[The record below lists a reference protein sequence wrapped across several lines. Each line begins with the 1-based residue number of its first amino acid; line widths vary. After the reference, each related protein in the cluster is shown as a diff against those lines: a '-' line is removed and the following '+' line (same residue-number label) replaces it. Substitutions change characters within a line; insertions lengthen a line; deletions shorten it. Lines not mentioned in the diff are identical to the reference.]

1 VEQNPASRPQTAPP
15 GRPRSEPARRA
26 VLDAALRL
34 ARRDGYAAVTI
45 KGIAEEAHVGRQT
58 VYRWWTSR
66 AAILLEA
73 VGELA
78 QRTVAP
84 EPGSDPAEDLRRLLR
99 STFLLAQE
107 VGSVVVGLMAD
118 AAGDAEFLAAL
129 QEQLLVP
136 RRAVVNEILE
146 RAQRSGRFADGFDT
160 ALVTDMIWG
169 TMWYRLLSRHAP
181 VDERLADELTD
192 AAVRLLGTAGQE

>member
-1 VEQNPASRPQTAPP
+1 M
-15 GRPRSEPARRA
+15 
-26 VLDAALRL
+26 LDAALRL

-66 AAILLEA
+66 AEVLLEA

-78 QRTVAP
+78 RTTVAP
-84 EPGSDPAEDLRRLLR
+84 EPGTDPAADLRALLR
-99 STFLLAQE
+99 STFVLAQD
-107 VGSVVVGLMAD
+107 VGHVVVGLMAD
-118 AAGDAEFLAAL
+118 ATGDAEFLAEL
-129 QEQLLVP
+129 QERLLAP
-136 RRAVVNEILE
+136 RRAVVAEILE
-146 RAQRSGRFADGFDT
+146 RGRRSGRFADGFDT

-181 VDERLADELTD
+181 VGPRLADELTEV
-192 AAVRLLGTAGQE
+192 AVRLLGMDGES